1 MKHILIVDDSKTNLI
16 MARQELKEE
25 YEVTPVISGE
35 QALQF
40 LQKRIPD
47 LILLDINM
55 PVMDGKETLSK
66 IKSNPSWKDI
76 PVIFLTS
83 DESAETEAECLRLGA
98 EDYIRKPFVSK
109 VMRSRIERVINTR
122 TTTNDYLD
130 MARRDPLTGL
140 YNRKYTEEL
149 IRKAIESDTS
159 GMMFMIDLDNFKVIN
174 DNSGHVE
181 GDRVIRMFADIL
193 RQHARNNDIVCR
205 LGGDEFILY
214 LLGVNDRKIAADR
227 AKSILS
233 ALTERLMDMGYST
246 LVSVSIGI
254 AIFPQDGRDFPTLYQ
269 NADKALYLVK
279 INGKNSFRFFSDEE
293 DGDEQLPS
301 SLANICFLMEGRQ
314 DYSSGAF
321 NVAYDEFRYIFN
333 FISRYSA
340 RNKKPVQIILFTLQC
355 EPGESKEKIV
365 RSMDALESA
374 ATVSLRMVDVGNRF
388 SDKQYVVLLLDAEKE
403 NANQVALR
411 VISRYELI
419 KPEEGLRIQYET
431 TALKLNGKLKGLN
444 NNGSGI

>member
-340 RNKKPVQIILFTLQC
+340 RNRKPVQIILFTLQC

-374 ATVSLRMVDVGNRF
+374 ATVSLR
-388 SDKQYVVLLLDAEKE
+388 
-403 NANQVALR
+403 
-411 VISRYELI
+411 
-419 KPEEGLRIQYET
+419 
-431 TALKLNGKLKGLN
+431 
-444 NNGSGI
+444 

>member
-55 PVMDGKETLSK
+55 PVMDGKETLAK
-66 IKSNPSWKDI
+66 IKENPAWQNI

-98 EDYIRKPFVSK
+98 EDYIRKPFVAK

-130 MARRDPLTGL
+130 MARKDPLTGL

-149 IRKAIESDTS
+149 IRKSIEEGTL
-159 GMMFMIDLDNFKVIN
+159 GMMFMIDLDNFKMIN
-174 DNSGHVE
+174 DNKGHAE

-233 ALTERLMDMGYST
+233 ALTDRLMDMGYST
-246 LVSVSIGI
+246 MVSVSIGI
-254 AIFPQDGRDFPTLYQ
+254 AIYPQDGKDFPTLYQ

-279 INGKNSFRFFSDEE
+279 INGKNSYRFFSDEE

-314 DYSSGAF
+314 DYSAGAY

-333 FISRYSA
+333 FISRYAA
-340 RNKKPVQIILFTLQC
+340 RNKKPVQLLLFTLQC
-355 EPGESKEKIV
+355 EPGESRDRIV
-365 RSMDALESA
+365 RSMDALEAS

-388 SDKQYVVLLLDAEKE
+388 SDKQYVVILLDADKD
-403 NANQVALR
+403 NANLVALR
-411 VISRYELI
+411 VISRYEAV
-419 KPEEGLRIQYET
+419 KPEDGLRVKYET
-431 TALKLNGKLKGLN
+431 SMLRLANKFERHD
-444 NNGSGI
+444 

>member
-40 LQKRIPD
+40 LNKRIPD

-55 PVMDGKETLSK
+55 PVMDGKETLAK
-66 IKSNPSWKDI
+66 IKGNPLWKDI

-98 EDYIRKPFVSK
+98 EDYIRKPFVAK
-109 VMRSRIERVINTR
+109 VMRSRIERVINMR
-122 TTTNDYLD
+122 TTTNDYID
-130 MARRDPLTGL
+130 MARRDSLTGL

-149 IRKAIESDTS
+149 IKKSIDSDTP
-159 GMMFMIDLDNFKVIN
+159 GMMFMIDLDNFKMIN
-174 DNSGHVE
+174 DNRGHVE

-193 RQHARNNDIVCR
+193 RQHARNNDVVCR

-214 LLGVNDRKIAADR
+214 LLGVNDRKIAAGR

-246 LVSVSIGI
+246 MVSVSIGI
-254 AIFPQDGRDFPTLYQ
+254 AIYPQDGKDFPTLYQ

-279 INGKNSFRFFSDEE
+279 INGKNSYRFFSDEE

-314 DYSSGAF
+314 DYSSGAY

-333 FISRYSA
+333 FISRYAA
-340 RNKKPVQIILFTLQC
+340 RNKKPVQLILFTLQC
-355 EPGESKEKIV
+355 EPGESRERIV
-365 RSMDALESA
+365 RSMDALETS

-388 SDKQYVVLLLDAEKE
+388 SDKQYIVILLDADKE
-403 NANQVALR
+403 NANLVALR
-411 VISRYELI
+411 VLSRYEVVR
-419 KPEEGLRIQYET
+419 PEDGLRIKYET
-431 TALKLNGKLKGLN
+431 STLRLGNKFERPE
-444 NNGSGI
+444 